1 MPKTN
6 MRKEPIEYKEG
17 DTVKIKGFKS
27 PGIIVGHKDDCYH
40 IELSSP
46 CPIKFIEY
54 NSMRLYFEP
63 KTYIKKMDVHVG
75 LISPINK
82 QEE

>member
-1 MPKTN
+1 MK
-6 MRKEPIEYKEG
+6 KEPTEYKEG
-17 DTVKIKGFKS
+17 DIVKIKGFKS
-27 PGIIVGHKDDCYH
+27 PGIIVGHKGDCYH
-40 IELSSP
+40 IQLLSP

-63 KTYIKKMDVHVG
+63 KTYIKKMNVPVEW
-75 LISPINK
+75 ISPINK

>member
-1 MPKTN
+1 MK
-6 MRKEPIEYKEG
+6 KEPIEYKEG
-17 DTVKIKGFKS
+17 DIVKIEGLKS
-27 PGIIVGHKDDCYH
+27 PGTIVGHKGDNYH
-40 IELSSP
+40 IQLLSP

-82 QEE
+82 QKE

>member
-1 MPKTN
+1 MK
-6 MRKEPIEYKEG
+6 KEPTEYKKG

-27 PGIIVGHKDDCYH
+27 PGTIVRHKGDYYH

-46 CPIKFIEY
+46 CPIKSIDCGNTIF
-54 NSMRLYFEP
+54 YFEP
-63 KTYIKKMDVHVG
+63 KTYIKEMDVNVK
-75 LISPINK
+75 LISLINK